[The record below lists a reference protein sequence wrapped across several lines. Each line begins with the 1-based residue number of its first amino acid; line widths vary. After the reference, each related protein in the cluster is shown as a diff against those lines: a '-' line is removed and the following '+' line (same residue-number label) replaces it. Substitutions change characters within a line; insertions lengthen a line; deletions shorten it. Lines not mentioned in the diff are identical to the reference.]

1 MGYGYGTF
9 WEDPLGPSYAV
20 RQALQWGVPT
30 AHNGWFET
38 SLSTGIVGVVL
49 FAVLYIIAVF
59 LAFDRIKRGGVES
72 YWAVLA
78 VLIFGLFSFS
88 ESTILQ
94 QNDLSWLIF
103 VATASK
109 LFAFER
115 AYWRSGPVLPYAL
128 GRRDDLRHK
137 QAARERRRF

>member
-1 MGYGYGTF
+1 M
-9 WEDPLGPSYAV
+9 
-20 RQALQWGVPT
+20 PT

-38 SLSTGIVGVVL
+38 SLSTGIVGVIL

-59 LAFDRIKRGGVES
+59 LAFDRIKRGGVEA

-115 AYWRSGPVLPYAL
+115 AFWRDGPRLNYAL
-128 GRRDDLRHK
+128 GRRDDLKHR
-137 QAARERRRF
+137 QAVRERRPL

>member
-1 MGYGYGTF
+1 M
-9 WEDPLGPSYAV
+9 
-20 RQALQWGVPT
+20 
-30 AHNGWFET
+30 
-38 SLSTGIVGVVL
+38 
-49 FAVLYIIAVF
+49 F

-72 YWAVLA
+72 YWAVLS
-78 VLIFGLFSFS
+78 VLIFGMFSFS

-115 AYWRSGPVLPYAL
+115 AYWRDGPLLPYAL
-128 GRRDDLRHK
+128 GRRDDLRHR
-137 QAARERRRF
+137 QAARERRHF